1 MKRNFFMNEDCMFFE
16 NIRTWYLRKTKATEV
31 INFGS
36 SKPEKE
42 KLISSKKTFIDFKDS
57 MDQKENI
64 N

>member
-1 MKRNFFMNEDCMFFE
+1 MMIVCFLKTLKHD
-16 NIRTWYLRKTKATEV
+16 TLRKTKATEV